1 MIVSL
6 LRLIKN
12 KLIMKKIIFVFA
24 LATGILLGCDNEEDD
39 MVVDEITQSSS
50 YTKIGEAEYP
60 DQIVNY
66 VSQNYTGETIVEM
79 YLKSYTD
86 GSQVYDVALTSQ
98 KELYFDDS
106 GNYLGMD
113 DNYNSVIIDD
123 LPETVITY
131 IADNYPE
138 QTIVKAEMDTEDGIQ
153 VYNIYLNNGMEL
165 YFDLNGNFIKAENDN
180 KFIDT
185 DNLPQSILDYISTNY
200 PNEII
205 LYAEED
211 REDGVLIYEV
221 NLTSGYELEFDSN
234 GNLLEAEQ
242 NIPLSDLPQAI
253 IDYVDTNYPNNFID
267 EAEFEFEDGQQV
279 YKIEL
284 DNDIELYFDLDGN
297 FLFMEQD

>member
-1 MIVSL
+1 
-6 LRLIKN
+6 
-12 KLIMKKIIFVFA
+12 MKKIIFVFA